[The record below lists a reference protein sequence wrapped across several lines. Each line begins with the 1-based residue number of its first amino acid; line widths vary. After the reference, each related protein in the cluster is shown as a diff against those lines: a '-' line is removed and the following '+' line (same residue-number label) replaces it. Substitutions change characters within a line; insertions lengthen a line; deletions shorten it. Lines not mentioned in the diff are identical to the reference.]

1 MRLRTVLLGLLAV
14 VFSAVAAAL
23 VTGVFSSGP
32 QSARPSLTALPPLQP
47 LTGNSTVL
55 APTAIA
61 LTAIRD
67 ALDAQAP
74 RNLAGKPQ
82 NPLGQL
88 LANATL
94 SFSVTRGP
102 FVMAGRPETLVVTTP
117 LNGTFE
123 ALGTV
128 AGGASSGVG
137 AIGGAVGNL
146 IGGNV
151 GQQVQHLAG
160 GALNQ
165 KVDLQ
170 GTVVTTSRP
179 AIAANWRLIPNLSAQ
194 VNIADVSLPIAGA
207 KLNVASAVKPALD
220 GMVREQVGALET
232 RLRNDPFIENAARS
246 QWTKLCRAIPLGGA
260 GQAGAQAGAPANA
273 AASAQT
279 SASGLPNLWLEIK
292 PVRAIAAQPQIDGN
306 ALTLLVGVQA
316 QTRIVASE
324 TKPACPF
331 PNQLDLVGQGNEGRV
346 TIAVPIDI
354 PFGEVSRLLQAQFA
368 GKTFP
373 EDGSGSFYATIKQAS
388 VAASGDRLL
397 ISLLVNVKKSGF
409 FALGADA
416 TVYVWGRPVLDRDQ
430 QILRFT
436 DISID
441 VESRAAFGLLGAAAE
456 AAAPY
461 LQKML
466 ADKAVIDLKPFAAD
480 AKKRLAAAV
489 GDLAAQEKGLRANVS
504 VDDLRL
510 AGVAYDSK
518 TLRIIANANG
528 SVNVAVSSLTG
539 MQ

>member
-1 MRLRTVLLGLLAV
+1 
-14 VFSAVAAAL
+14 
-23 VTGVFSSGP
+23 
-32 QSARPSLTALPPLQP
+32 
-47 LTGNSTVL
+47 VL

-67 ALDAQAP
+67 ALEAQAP
-74 RNLAGKPQ
+74 RNLSGKPQ

-88 LANATL
+88 LANAQL

-102 FVMAGRPETLVVTTP
+102 FVIANRSDTLTITTP

-128 AGGASSGVG
+128 TSGVGSGVG

-146 IGGNV
+146 IGSNV
-151 GQQVQHLAG
+151 GQQVQHFAG

-179 AIAANWRLIPNLSAQ
+179 AIAANWRLAPNLTGQ
-194 VNIADVSLPIAGA
+194 VNIADVSLPIGGA

-220 GMVREQVGALET
+220 GMVREQITALET
-232 RLRNDPFIENAARS
+232 RMRNDPFIENAARA
-246 QWTKLCRAIPLGGA
+246 QWVKLCRAIPLSTTR
-260 GQAGAQAGAPANA
+260 QAGAPSSG
-273 AASAQT
+273 SA
-279 SASGLPNLWLEIK
+279 LPNLWLEIK
-292 PVRAIAAQPQIDGN
+292 PMRAIAAQPQIDGN

-316 QTRIVASE
+316 QTRIVPRE
-324 TKPACPF
+324 TKPDCPF
-331 PNQLDLVGQGNEGRV
+331 PRQLDLVTQGDHGRV
-346 TIAVPIDI
+346 SIAVPIDV

-373 EDGSGSFYATIKQAS
+373 EDGSSAVLATIKEAK
-388 VAASGDRLL
+388 VVASGDRLL
-397 ISLLVNVKKSGF
+397 IELLVRVKKSGL

-416 TVYVWGRPVLDRDQ
+416 TVYVWGHPALDADR

-436 DISID
+436 DVTLD
-441 VESRAAFGLLGAAAE
+441 VQSAAAFGLLGMAAE

-480 AKKRLAAAV
+480 AKKRIAAAV
-489 GDLAAQEKGLRANVS
+489 GDFAAQGNGLRASVS
-504 VDDLRL
+504 IDDLRL
-510 AGVAYDSK
+510 AGIAYDSN

-528 SVNVAVSSLTG
+528 GVSVAVSSLA

>member
-1 MRLRTVLLGLLAV
+1 
-14 VFSAVAAAL
+14 
-23 VTGVFSSGP
+23 
-32 QSARPSLTALPPLQP
+32 LQP
-47 LTGNSTVL
+47 LAGTSTVL

-67 ALDAQAP
+67 ALEAQAP

-102 FVMAGRPETLVVTTP
+102 FVMASRPETLVITTP
-117 LNGTFE
+117 LTGTFE
-123 ALGTV
+123 ALGSVTSGV
-128 AGGASSGVG
+128 SSGAG
-137 AIGGAVGNL
+137 ALGGAVGNL

-151 GQQVQHLAG
+151 GQQVQHFAG

-170 GTVVTTSRP
+170 GSIVTTSRP
-179 AIAANWRLIPNLSAQ
+179 AIAANWRLIPNLAGQ
-194 VNIADVSLPIAGA
+194 VNIADVSLPIGGA

-232 RLRNDPFIENAARS
+232 RVRNDPFIENAART
-246 QWTKLCRAIPLGGA
+246 QWVKLCRAVSLGGA
-260 GQAGAQAGAPANA
+260 GQGGAKSGG
-273 AASAQT
+273 SA
-279 SASGLPNLWLEIK
+279 LPNLWLEIK
-292 PVRAIAAQPQIDGN
+292 PVRAIAAQPQVDGK
-306 ALTLLVGVQA
+306 ALTLLVGVEA
-316 QTRIVASE
+316 QTRIVPRE
-324 TKPACPF
+324 TKPDCPF
-331 PNQLDLVGQGNEGRV
+331 PRQLDLVGHGDQGRV
-346 TIAVPIDI
+346 SIAVPIDV
-354 PFGEVSRLLQAQFA
+354 PFTEVSRLLQAQFA

-373 EDGSGSFYATIKQAS
+373 EDGSSAVLATIKQAKI
-388 VAASGDRLL
+388 AASGERLL
-397 ISLLVNVKKSGF
+397 IELLVTVKKSGL

-416 TVYVWGRPVLDRDQ
+416 TVFVWGRPALDQDR

-436 DISID
+436 DVTLD
-441 VESRAAFGLLGAAAE
+441 VESRAAFGLLGMAAE
-456 AAAPY
+456 AAAPD

-466 ADKAVIDLKPFAAD
+466 ADKAVIDLKPFATD
-480 AKKRLAAAV
+480 ARKRLAAAV
-489 GDLAAQEKGLRANVS
+489 GDFTAQEKGLRATVS

-510 AGVAYDSK
+510 ADVAYDSK

>member
-1 MRLRTVLLGLLAV
+1 MRMRTVLLVLLAV
-14 VFSAVAAAL
+14 VFSAAAAAL
-23 VTGVFSSGP
+23 ITGVFAPGP
-32 QSARPSLTALPPLQP
+32 PQQARPSLTALPPLQP
-47 LTGNSTVL
+47 LTGTSTVL

-61 LTAIRD
+61 LSAIRD

-74 RNLAGKPQ
+74 RNLSGKPQ

-88 LANATL
+88 LANAQL

-102 FVMAGRPETLVVTTP
+102 FVMATRPETLVVTTP
-117 LNGTFE
+117 LTGTFE

-128 AGGASSGVG
+128 ASGASSGVG

-151 GQQVQHLAG
+151 GQQVQHFAG

-194 VNIADVSLPIAGA
+194 VSVADVSLPIAGA

-220 GMVREQVGALET
+220 GMVREQIGALET

-260 GQAGAQAGAPANA
+260 GQAGAPANA
-273 AASAQT
+273 AA

-292 PVRAIAAQPQIDGN
+292 PVRAIAAQPQVDGN

-331 PNQLDLVGQGNEGRV
+331 PNQLDLVAQGNEGRV
-346 TIAVPIDI
+346 TIGVPIDI
-354 PFGEVSRLLQAQFA
+354 PFGEVSRLLQGQFA

-373 EDGSGSFYATIKQAS
+373 EDRSGSFYATIKQAS
-388 VAASGDRLL
+388 VAAPGDRLL
-397 ISLLVNVKKSGF
+397 ISLLVNVKKSGL

-416 TVYVWGRPVLDRDQ
+416 TVYVWGRPVLDQDQ

-436 DISID
+436 DVTLD
-441 VESRAAFGLLGAAAE
+441 VESRAAFGLLGAAAD

-466 ADKAVIDLKPFAAD
+466 VDKAVIDLKPFAAD

-489 GDLAAQEKGLRANVS
+489 GDFAAQEKGLRATVS
-504 VDDLRL
+504 VDELRL
-510 AGVAYDSK
+510 TGVAYDSK

-528 SVNVAVSSLTG
+528 SVNVAVSSLTA